1 MSGHDE
7 TLRFDAAET
16 RRFTT
21 DLFTAEGMARDKAVA
36 VADVLVEADELG
48 HLTHGLALVPK
59 YLGDL
64 PSGFLAKDGQPEV
77 LSDRGACLAWDAKG
91 LPGGWVVLHALEA
104 AYERVGQY
112 GTVSIAIAES
122 HHIGCLAVY
131 VLRAAERGLMAI
143 LHSSAPNNAS
153 VAPYGARQ
161 GVYSPDPVAA
171 SWPTSGEPVVL
182 DISASITT
190 ANLSARMAAEG
201 TKYKHD
207 WLLDAEGNPSNDPA
221 VLTQG
226 GTILPTGGLDHG
238 QKGYSQALMT
248 EALTQGLSGHG
259 RTKGTVGM
267 RAELFLQVIDP
278 NAFAGLGAF
287 RRETGHLA
295 DLCRAAAPRPGM
307 PPVRVPGQRGLALRR
322 EAKEKGVPLASRI
335 TQPLAAL
342 GARHGLTLPQPVR

>member
-1 MSGHDE
+1 MHDE
-7 TLRFDAAET
+7 TGRYDAVAI
-16 RRFTT
+16 RDFTT
-21 DLFTAEGMARDKAVA
+21 DLFAAAGLARDKAAA
-36 VADVLVEADELG
+36 VADVLVEADALG

-59 YLGDL
+59 YLADI
-64 PSGFLAKDGQPEV
+64 PPGFLAKDGQPEV
-77 LSDRGACLAWDAKG
+77 ISDRGACLAWDAKG
-91 LPGGWVVLHALEA
+91 LPGGWVVLHALETA
-104 AYERVGQY
+104 FERIGQY

-143 LHSSAPNNAS
+143 VHSSASNNTS
-153 VAPYGARQ
+153 VAPYGAKQ
-161 GVYSPDPVAA
+161 GVLSPDPIAA
-171 SWPTSGEPVVL
+171 AWPTTGEPVAL

-201 TKYKHD
+201 THYKND
-207 WLLDAEGNPSNDPA
+207 WLLDAEGNPSKDPA
-221 VLTQG
+221 VLAKG

-267 RAELFLQVIDP
+267 RAALFVQVIDP
-278 NAFAGLGAF
+278 NAFAGLDAF
-287 RRETGHLA
+287 KRETGHTA

-307 PPVRVPGQRGLALRR
+307 PPVRVPGQKGLATRR
-322 EAKEKGVPLASRI
+322 QALEQGVPLAGRI
-335 TQPLAAL
+335 TAPLAEL
-342 GARHGLTLPQPVR
+342 GAQYGLTLPQPIG

>member
-1 MSGHDE
+1 MHDE
-7 TLRFDAAET
+7 TQRYDATAMREFST
-16 RRFTT
+16 N
-21 DLFTAEGMARDKAVA
+21 LFAAAGLAQDKATA
-36 VADVLVEADELG
+36 VADVLVEADALG

-59 YLGDL
+59 YLADI

-77 LSDRGACLAWDAKG
+77 ISDRGACLAWDAKG
-91 LPGGWVVLHALEA
+91 LPGGWVVLHALETA
-104 AYERVGQY
+104 FERIGQY

-143 LHSSAPNNAS
+143 VHSSASNNAS

-161 GVYSPDPVAA
+161 GVLSPDPIAA
-171 SWPTSGEPVVL
+171 AWPTTGEPVAL

-201 TKYKHD
+201 TQYKHD
-207 WLLDAEGNPSNDPA
+207 WLLDAEGNPSKDPS
-221 VLTQG
+221 VLAKG

-259 RTKGTVGM
+259 RSTPTVGM
-267 RAELFLQVIDP
+267 RAALFVQVIDP
-278 NAFAGLGAF
+278 NAFAGLDAF
-287 RRETGHLA
+287 KRETGHTA

-307 PPVRVPGQRGLALRR
+307 PPVRVPGQKGLATRR
-322 EAKEKGVPLASRI
+322 QALEQGVPLAGRI
-335 TQPLAAL
+335 TGPLAEL
-342 GARHGLTLPQPVR
+342 GAQYGLTLPQPID